1 MKTIFLR
8 ISDLWEI
15 TIVKTFQLISLL
27 MLKKTVQGLK
37 TIECLSLFL
46 SNFKIFSPLKIKKTT
61 QKLSLQNIRFEIFVF
76 RFFLL
81 PTKDETTVRKSFWLF
96 RYINEWFHK
105 PLDIFL
111 PLILKSSNL
120 KSFRSSSYSHPLW
133 VTPCIISININ
144 CNLCLSVCLSDHNSG
159 TPGPICLKFW

>member
-1 MKTIFLR
+1 
-8 ISDLWEI
+8 
-15 TIVKTFQLISLL
+15 

-81 PTKDETTVRKSFWLF
+81 PTKDETTVRKSF
-96 RYINEWFHK
+96 
-105 PLDIFL
+105 
-111 PLILKSSNL
+111 
-120 KSFRSSSYSHPLW
+120 
-133 VTPCIISININ
+133 
-144 CNLCLSVCLSDHNSG
+144 
-159 TPGPICLKFW
+159 